1 LYYPIQIPYIL
12 SKPFAKSI
20 LYKEEVIQQ
29 FQDFVLCLWEMRPVS
44 GQKAVVGDHIILA
57 DGCIDLV
64 ADFEKKEIGFAG
76 MSKTVFDD
84 EINAPYCH
92 YGARFK
98 PGAFHAITG
107 IPATEA
113 MDRFLP
119 ISSVDAGFDTR
130 SFFALPFAEAKEHFR
145 KYIGTLI
152 MGKDPLLTT
161 LFDTLSD
168 DIPDSVSE
176 IYQRMHYSPKQC
188 QRIFY
193 RHFGLSPQMS
203 LCIIRFQKCLQIL
216 TSGASSQNYIMDT
229 LNYYD
234 QSHFIND
241 FKKYIGLTPLELV
254 RKYAG

>member
-20 LYKEEVIQQ
+20 LYKEEIIPQ

-44 GQKAVVGDHIILA
+44 GEKAVVGDHIILA

-64 ADFEKKEIGFAG
+64 ADFEKREIGFAG

-84 EINAPYCH
+84 ELNAPYWH

-119 ISSVDAGFDTR
+119 INSVDAGFDVR

-145 KYIGTLI
+145 KYIGALI
-152 MGKDPLLTT
+152 MDKDTHLTT
-161 LFDTLSD
+161 LFDAFSD

-176 IYQRMHYSPKQC
+176 IYNRMCYSPKQS

-203 LCIIRFQKCLQIL
+203 LCIIRFQKCLQVL
-216 TSGASSQNYIMDT
+216 TSGASSQNGILDA

-234 QSHFIND
+234 QSHLIND

>member
-1 LYYPIQIPYIL
+1 MYYPIQIPYIL

-20 LYKEEVIQQ
+20 SYKEEIIPR

-44 GQKAVVGDHIILA
+44 GEKAVVGDHIILA

-64 ADFEKKEIGFAG
+64 ADFEKKEIGFSG

-84 EINAPYCH
+84 EINTPHCH

-119 ISSVDAGFDTR
+119 INSVDKHFDVD
-130 SFFALPFAEAKEHFR
+130 SFFALPFDEAKKSF
-145 KYIGTLI
+145 KDFIGALI
-152 MGKDPLLTT
+152 LGKDINLTT
-161 LFDTLSD
+161 LFDTFSD
-168 DIPDSVSE
+168 DIPASVSE
-176 IYQRMHYSPKQC
+176 IYQRMRYSPKQC

-216 TSGASSQNYIMDT
+216 TSGTTSQTDIMDA

-234 QSHFIND
+234 QSHLIND
-241 FKKYIGLTPLELV
+241 FKKHIALTPLELV
-254 RKYAG
+254 RKYAS